1 MEALPS
7 SMHGPS
13 SSKIKLRILKTKEEE
28 EEAKKKGA
36 RLKALAYA

>member
-28 EEAKKKGA
+28 EARKKGA